1 MSKGNSEREALV
13 QVKIDAVRKELKDA
27 CLWYMVSD
35 AAINKGVSEETIVVI
50 TAIAKDQHVSNHEI
64 DELLTAATLAG
75 LHHGGKLYEILR
87 NCLRDGNL
95 WALKMAIAG
104 VEASKLKLPEEA
116 TNNGDCR

>member
-50 TAIAKDQHVSNHEI
+50 TAIAKDQHVSNHEV

-75 LHHGGKLYEILR
+75 LHHDGKLYEILR

-104 VEASKLKLPEEA
+104 VESSKLKLPEEA